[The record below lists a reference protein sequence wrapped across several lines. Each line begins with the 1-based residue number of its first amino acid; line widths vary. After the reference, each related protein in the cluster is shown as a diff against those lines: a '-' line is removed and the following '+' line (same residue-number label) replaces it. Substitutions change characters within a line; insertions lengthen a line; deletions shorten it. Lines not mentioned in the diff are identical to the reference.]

1 MGEKRGIVVANLLQ
15 EGDVLGVVAKTAH
28 ELQRHLES
36 GDEQVRTVERRPP
49 RIQVERGDR
58 GAPGPPGDVGRVGV
72 IQVGEQARVVRG
84 IRAGKRHGSMVPLGK
99 RLFAIK
105 GSYTARSKMT
115 STLTLTDEAV
125 VRLCSLGDNERH
137 LDGALRGICSPGVV
151 RGSPT
156 ACRSRLNRLDD
167 DEVVEQSGVKVVVDP
182 FSLQYLS
189 GAQIDF
195 VDSLM
200 GGGFTVVNPNAVK
213 SCSCGQSFDTT
224 FGGGA
229 AKPCH

>member
-1 MGEKRGIVVANLLQ
+1 M
-15 EGDVLGVVAKTAH
+15 
-28 ELQRHLES
+28 
-36 GDEQVRTVERRPP
+36 
-49 RIQVERGDR
+49 
-58 GAPGPPGDVGRVGV
+58 
-72 IQVGEQARVVRG
+72 
-84 IRAGKRHGSMVPLGK
+84 M
-99 RLFAIK
+99 
-105 GSYTARSKMT
+105 

-125 VRLCSLGDNERH
+125 VRLRNVLDNQH
-137 LDGALRGICSPGVV
+137 APDGALRVFVSPG
-151 RGSPT
+151 GCSGFSYGMSLESEP
-156 ACRSRLNRLDD
+156 ADD

-213 SCSCGQSFDTT
+213 SCACGQSFDTT